1 MSSTT
6 QTDPTAGAHDGSPDP
21 QRGAVH
27 RSTVSTDTS
36 TASCGRRAIS
46 ARWNSSCAVRRS
58 GEREVLES
66 AELRP
71 LVGVVG
77 DNYVERGD
85 RRTPD
90 GKADPLGELNVMSSR
105 ALEAVAGPDRG
116 RWQLA
121 GDQLIVDFDLSLENA
136 PAGTRLEVGTAVI
149 EVTTKP
155 HNGCAKFS
163 DRFGI
168 DAARWINS
176 RKDLRLRGICAV
188 VVRPGTVQPGD
199 QIRKLPADHRPHLI
213 DPTRPS
219 FHVCVKRNCVLQ
231 GAQFS

>member
-1 MSSTT
+1 MHRPRHALSE
-6 QTDPTAGAHDGSPDP
+6 TALIDASPSDASDLTPSGSGPDGTRFDDQIDHIIGSPSDA
-21 QRGAVH
+21 G
-27 RSTVSTDTS
+27 TVELV
-36 TASCGRRAIS
+36 
-46 ARWNSSCAVRRS
+46 VRRPAQAH
-58 GEREVLES
+58 REVMDV

-90 GKADPLGELNVMSSR
+90 GRADPLGELNIMNSR
-105 ALEAVAGPDRG
+105 SLAAVAGADRD

-136 PAGTRLEVGTAVI
+136 PAGTRLAVGSAII

-176 RKDLRLRGICAV
+176 RKDLRLRGVCAV
-188 VVRPGTVQPGD
+188 VVEPGTVRPGD
-199 QIRKLPADHRPHLI
+199 QIRKLP
-213 DPTRPS
+213 
-219 FHVCVKRNCVLQ
+219 
-231 GAQFS
+231 

>member
-1 MSSTT
+1 MSTT
-6 QTDPTAGAHDGSPDP
+6 QDVTAQDVTAEPLLTDRFDEHLAHIVDAPSDLG
-21 QRGAVH
+21 
-27 RSTVSTDTS
+27 TVELV
-36 TASCGRRAIS
+36 
-46 ARWNSSCAVRRS
+46 VRRPS
-58 GEREVLES
+58 QGEREVLES

-90 GKADPLGELNVMSSR
+90 GRADPLGELNIMSSR
-105 ALEAVAGPDRG
+105 ALAAVAGADRG
-116 RWQLA
+116 RWHLP

-136 PAGTRLEVGTAVI
+136 PAGTRLAVGTAII

-155 HNGCAKFS
+155 HNGCIKFS

-176 RKDLRLRGICAV
+176 RKDLRLRGVCAV
-188 VVRPGTVQPGD
+188 VVEPGTVHPGD
-199 QIRKLPADHRPHLI
+199 QVRKLPTA
-213 DPTRPS
+213 PS
-219 FHVCVKRNCVLQ
+219 T
-231 GAQFS
+231 